1 MAARHAQR
9 ANTDP
14 RNLSP
19 KAKYAGIA
27 GIAATGGMTVIAA
40 FLAAIPGEALAGLGV
55 WAVPVGA
62 AIATAA
68 AFLGAYAKHDPARDP
83 SLTLDKAGQVY
94 ASAADAEGETER
106 YVSGHYSNNR
116 LAPDEAVTDVPVRP
130 DPVELEAQELAE
142 ADKTE
147 AREAADSNAV
157 VSELERELQDQ
168 DKSDRP

>member
-27 GIAATGGMTVIAA
+27 GIAATGAITVLAA
-40 FLAAIPGEALAGLGV
+40 FLTAIPGEALAELGV

-62 AIATAA
+62 AIATGA

-83 SLTLDKAGQVY
+83 SLTLDMAGQVY

-116 LAPDEAVTDVPVRP
+116 LAPEDVTDIPVRP
-130 DPVELEAQELAE
+130 DPAELQVQEAE
-142 ADKTE
+142 
-147 AREAADSNAV
+147 DSDAV
-157 VSELERELQDQ
+157 VSELERELEDQ
-168 DKSDRP
+168 DDSSRL

>member
-27 GIAATGGMTVIAA
+27 GIAATGGMAVVAA

-68 AFLGAYAKHDPARDP
+68 AFLGAYAKRDPARDP
-83 SLTLDKAGQVY
+83 SITLDKDGQVY

-116 LAPDEAVTDVPVRP
+116 LAPEEVTDIPDRP
-130 DPVELEAQELAE
+130 DPAELQAQEAE
-142 ADKTE
+142 
-147 AREAADSNAV
+147 DSDAV
-157 VSELERELQDQ
+157 VSELERELQEQ
-168 DKSDRP
+168 DKSEHP

>member
-27 GIAATGGMTVIAA
+27 GVAATGAITVVAA
-40 FLAAIPGEALAGLGV
+40 FLSAIPGEALAELGV

-83 SLTLDKAGQVY
+83 SITLDKDGQVY
-94 ASAADAEGETER
+94 ASVADAEGETER

-116 LAPDEAVTDVPVRP
+116 LTPEETIAPIDVSKIKAEEREPLDGVTVNEISVVDS
-130 DPVELEAQELAE
+130 LAAELAE
-142 ADKTE
+142 
-147 AREAADSNAV
+147 
-157 VSELERELQDQ
+157 QDEQ
-168 DKSDRP
+168 RRN

>member
-27 GIAATGGMTVIAA
+27 GVAATGAITVVAA
-40 FLAAIPGEALAGLGV
+40 FLSAIPGEALAGLGV
-55 WAVPVGA
+55 WSVPVGA
-62 AIATAA
+62 AIATVA

-83 SLTLDKAGQVY
+83 SLALDEDGQVY
-94 ASAADAEGETER
+94 ASVADAEGETER

-116 LAPDEAVTDVPVRP
+116 LTPEETIAPIDVSMLK
-130 DPVELEAQELAE
+130 VEGREPLDGVMVNVADSLAAELAE
-142 ADKTE
+142 
-147 AREAADSNAV
+147 
-157 VSELERELQDQ
+157 QDEQ
-168 DKSDRP
+168 RRN

>member
-27 GIAATGGMTVIAA
+27 GVATTGVITVLAA
-40 FLAAIPGEALAGLGV
+40 FLSAIPGEALAGLGV
-55 WAVPVGA
+55 WAGAVGA

-68 AFLGAYAKHDPARDP
+68 AFLGAYAKRDPARDP
-83 SLTLDKAGQVY
+83 SITLDKDGQVY

-116 LAPDEAVTDVPVRP
+116 LAPEDVTDIPDRP
-130 DPVELEAQELAE
+130 DPAELQAQEV
-142 ADKTE
+142 
-147 AREAADSNAV
+147 ADSNAV
-157 VSELERELQDQ
+157 VSELERELQEQ
-168 DKSDRP
+168 DKSERP